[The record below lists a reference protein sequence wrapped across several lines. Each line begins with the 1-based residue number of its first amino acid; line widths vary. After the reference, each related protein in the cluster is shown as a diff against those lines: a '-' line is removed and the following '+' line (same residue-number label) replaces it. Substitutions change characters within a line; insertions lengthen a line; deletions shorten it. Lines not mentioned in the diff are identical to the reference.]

1 MRWLMVLVVFVT
13 TAMVSGQSSSSIPS
27 HAADEQTIRGL
38 NLKWLKAFDDGNAN
52 LLDQMEGDDFTVSG
66 HFGNHTKQE
75 QLQMVRSLKEKLS
88 PPTRKI
94 ENQQF
99 RFYGDTAL
107 VTETDYASSSDGS
120 STNMTTTLWVRRDG
134 VWKVVHLHFTPLD
147 TK

>member
-1 MRWLMVLVVFVT
+1 
-13 TAMVSGQSSSSIPS
+13 
-27 HAADEQTIRGL
+27 
-38 NLKWLKAFDDGNAN
+38 
-52 LLDQMEGDDFTVSG
+52 
-66 HFGNHTKQE
+66 
-75 QLQMVRSLKEKLS
+75 MVRSLKEKL
-88 PPTRKI
+88 PPATRKI